1 MENFNFLCSVR
12 VIMFWPFSPFIDI
25 VFETFFASVDI
36 FHVSRLSLIQFDI
49 HFGKSVPI
57 HKVSK

>member
-1 MENFNFLCSVR
+1 ML
-12 VIMFWPFSPFIDI
+12 WPFSPFIDI

-36 FHVSRLSLIQFDI
+36 FHVSRVSLIQFDI